1 MIENGFVHAANKAL
15 HKERKQEN
23 RLQTKKEKLYKILE
37 KKGKSLVELKTEDLN
52 KTELKIVKDLGFG
65 HYLEINDKFA

>member
-1 MIENGFVHAANKAL
+1 MIENGFVHAVNKSL
-15 HKERKQEN
+15 EKEQKRKDKEQA
-23 RLQTKKEKLYKILE
+23 KKEKLYKILA
-37 KKGKSLVELKTEDLN
+37 KLDKSLIELKTEDLN